1 MHPTDD
7 LAHRAGLIVAHAAAQ
22 AVGSGAG
29 ERNKATPH
37 SDERVS
43 GSFFV
48 PHHRATLSPCF
59 TPSIFEGASSVI
71 GTVTS
76 VEMVDGVLMAR
87 IRVNGD
93 ASPDP
98 LAGFTILPFAAPVSG
113 PVRIRSAIRRLSDD
127 SFERTSYP
135 DPAQS
140 HEHLHEDDGA

>member
-48 PHHRATLSPCF
+48 PHHKAVRP
-59 TPSIFEGASSVI
+59 PRP
-71 GTVTS
+71 TVPLHRGTS
-76 VEMVDGVLMAR
+76 VVISGV
-87 IRVNGD
+87 VQTTG
-93 ASPDP
+93 P
-98 LAGFTILPFAAPVSG
+98 LAGYTLLPAEASASPEAAKFLASDPDIEWMYVARYDAG
-113 PVRIRSAIRRLSDD
+113 RSPLQISQSAWDQWATALETERL
-127 SFERTSYP
+127 Y
-135 DPAQS
+135 
-140 HEHLHEDDGA
+140 EDDGA